1 MGRTFDL
8 EAKGLLSGLEIAM
21 SVPENVCWRLHGTTG
36 PLHVES
42 ALRPID
48 RRRRFR
54 GNRLEIAQDGMGL
67 SGNLVTDV
75 SG

>member
-8 EAKGLLSGLEIAM
+8 EAKGLLSGLEIGM
-21 SVPENVCWRLHGTTG
+21 SVPDDVRRRLRGTTG

-42 ALRPID
+42 APRPID
-48 RRRRFR
+48 RRRRFH